1 MEGLYSFLLLRE
13 SAVVSQEDAES
24 VLLFDTVQ
32 PERPI
37 IPDVRFYLTALTDAD
52 SELLFRFSV
61 DGVLSLCRGFAL
73 PEHVVTEDRDKVHF
87 SEAVFKNIIYFQR
100 RVCAERIQRYAE
112 AVRSKGAPMS
122 TVFGLST
129 GPRMLCTVHH
139 LVQGLK
145 RSCEGRYTLATRECI
160 A

>member
-13 SAVVSQEDAES
+13 SAIVSQEDAES

-73 PEHVVTEDRDKVHF
+73 PEHVVTEDRDKMHF
-87 SEAVFKNIIYFQR
+87 SEAVCILLCRLSYPKRLYDMMKLFG
-100 RVCAERIQRYAE
+100 
-112 AVRSKGAPMS
+112 RS
-122 TVFGLST
+122 
-129 GPRMLCTVHH
+129 
-139 LVQGLK
+139 QGN
-145 RSCEGRYTLATRECI
+145 SAI
-160 A
+160 